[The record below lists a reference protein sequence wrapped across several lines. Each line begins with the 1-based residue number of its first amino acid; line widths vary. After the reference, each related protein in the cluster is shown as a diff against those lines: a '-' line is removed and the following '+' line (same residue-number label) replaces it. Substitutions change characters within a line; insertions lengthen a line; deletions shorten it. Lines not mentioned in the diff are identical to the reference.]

1 MATEK
6 VVGFMDKV
14 MAKDMKLDFCSNCNT
29 CKTDLILKARTKE
42 VPFEIMIPVC
52 NECKDKVMA
61 EIKAMSEKTD
71 LSQEKEK

>member
-6 VVGFMDKV
+6 VVGFMHKV

-29 CKTDLILKARTKE
+29 CKTDLILKARTKTKE
-42 VPFEIMIPVC
+42 VPYEIMIPVC

-61 EIKAMSEKTD
+61 EIKAMSEKRDNT
-71 LSQEKEK
+71 K